1 MIELSKDFQQRAK
14 DIKCVIFDVDGV
26 LTDGKLFFD
35 LNGQE
40 YKSFHAQ
47 DGQGLKLLMQ
57 NGVDVA
63 IISGRSSSIVDRRMK
78 NLGVTHVYQGQENK
92 TAAFNDLLD
101 KLSLSADQVAHI
113 GDDLPDLALMSR
125 TRLAIAVQD
134 ANPSI
139 LPYCQ
144 GQTTRLGGQGAA
156 REVCDAILSAQGKLT
171 MAVQLFTD
179 A

>member
-1 MIELSKDFQQRAK
+1 MIKLTDDFKQRAQ

-47 DGQGLKLLMQ
+47 DGQGLKLLQQ
-57 NGVDVA
+57 NGIDVA

-78 NLGVTHVYQGQENK
+78 SLGVTYVYQGQENK
-92 TAAFNDLLD
+92 TAAFNDLLS
-101 KLSLSADQVAHI
+101 KLNISPNQVAHV
-113 GDDLPDLALMSR
+113 GDDLPDLALMTR
-125 TRLAIAVQD
+125 TRLAVAVQD

-139 LPYCQ
+139 LPYCH
-144 GQTTRLGGQGAA
+144 GQTSRLGGQGAA
-156 REVCDAILSAQGKLT
+156 REVCDTILTAQNKLMT
-171 MAVQLFTD
+171 AVQLFAD